1 MVEEI
6 VREVCTMYSRRI
18 HLYEPIVNSL
28 MDRVSHEAISPSGL
42 HKLVPLKDSLQRF
55 EMNVKGALRCITD
68 LLSNDQ
74 DMVDLLLTEK
84 AIAKSEN
91 RTLPIELHGTVEMML
106 EEYARQLSSTL
117 LEIDFMLQRVQSKQD
132 MVAIT
137 LDANRNRMIRMN
149 LNLTIGGISL
159 AFATTVAGFFGMNVQ
174 HGLEHAEGAFQT
186 IVAGSCLLG
195 GGFLG
200 TCYSHLYGSG
210 SQRRTR
216 EHVNQ
221 IEVMS
226 RALGDMSAV
235 SSWTTIFY
243 SFSVQEKDINLN
255 VLRTF
260 SFERMTIL

>member
-1 MVEEI
+1 MCFRPARLVDEFQTIKQQALRISKQIMRRDRFAFRDGEIIFHHNGGKKNKTQFEVIMIEEI
-6 VREVCTMYSRRI
+6 VREVCTMYRRRI

-28 MDRVSHEAISPSGL
+28 MDRVASEAISPSGL

-91 RTLPIELHGTVEMML
+91 RTLPIELHGNVEMML

-159 AFATTVAGFFGMNVQ
+159 AFATTVAGFFGMNIQ
-174 HGLEHAEGAFQT
+174 HGFEHAEGAFET

-200 TCYSHLYGSG
+200 SCYSHLYGSG
-210 SQRRTR
+210 
-216 EHVNQ
+216 
-221 IEVMS
+221 
-226 RALGDMSAV
+226 
-235 SSWTTIFY
+235 
-243 SFSVQEKDINLN
+243 
-255 VLRTF
+255 
-260 SFERMTIL
+260 

>member
-6 VREVCTMYSRRI
+6 VREVCAMYSRRI

-28 MDRVSHEAISPSGL
+28 MDRVTHDAISPSGL
-42 HKLVPLKDSLQRF
+42 YKLIPLKDSLQRF
-55 EMNVKGALRCITD
+55 EMNVKGALKCITD

-132 MVAIT
+132 MVALS
-137 LDANRNRMIRMN
+137 LDAYRNRMIRMN

-159 AFATTVAGFFGMNVQ
+159 AFATTTAGFFGMNVQ
-174 HGLEHAEGAFQT
+174 HGLEHTEGIFQM

-200 TCYSHLYGSG
+200 GCYSHLYGS
-210 SQRRTR
+210 R
-216 EHVNQ
+216 
-221 IEVMS
+221 
-226 RALGDMSAV
+226 
-235 SSWTTIFY
+235 
-243 SFSVQEKDINLN
+243 
-255 VLRTF
+255 
-260 SFERMTIL
+260 